1 MLKNATA
8 PAHESVDTI
17 ERSPPWG
24 PIRLMLVAAALLLAA
39 AAVPACG
46 GGDETLTVYSG
57 RSQSLVEPL
66 LESFSEETG
75 IDIQVNYASSA
86 AIAATILEEG
96 DNTPADVVFL
106 QDTGSLGAL
115 SAAGVLRRLPDELVQ
130 KVDAR
135 FRARSGEWVGT
146 SGRARTVVYNTST
159 IDPTKDL
166 PDSVLDFTD
175 PSWKGRV
182 GWAPSN
188 GSFQAFVTSL
198 RSQLGEETAR
208 LWLEGMKANAAQVYP
223 KNTPIVAA
231 VATGEIDVGLVNHY
245 YLLRFLAEEGPGF
258 GARNH
263 FLGGGDPGA
272 LVLVA
277 GAGILDTSDNRKAS
291 ERFIEYLLSEPAQRY
306 FATETKE
313 YPLAAGVE
321 PEGELPPLSSLD
333 PPDVDLS
340 NLSDLQG
347 TLKLLRDTGVLP

>member
-1 MLKNATA
+1 MKDATA
-8 PAHESVDTI
+8 PVHESVDTI

-24 PIRLMLVAAALLLAA
+24 PIGLMLVAAALLLAA

-146 SGRARTVVYNTST
+146 SRSGADRRVQHLHDRPDQGPAGLRSGLHRPLLEGPRRDGRR
-159 IDPTKDL
+159 PTGRSR
-166 PDSVLDFTD
+166 PSSRRCG
-175 PSWKGRV
+175 PSWERRRRADG
-182 GWAPSN
+182 
-188 GSFQAFVTSL
+188 L
-198 RSQLGEETAR
+198 
-208 LWLEGMKANAAQVYP
+208 KA
-223 KNTPIVAA
+223 
-231 VATGEIDVGLVNHY
+231 
-245 YLLRFLAEEGPGF
+245 
-258 GARNH
+258 
-263 FLGGGDPGA
+263 
-272 LVLVA
+272 
-277 GAGILDTSDNRKAS
+277 
-291 ERFIEYLLSEPAQRY
+291 
-306 FATETKE
+306 
-313 YPLAAGVE
+313 
-321 PEGELPPLSSLD
+321 
-333 PPDVDLS
+333 
-340 NLSDLQG
+340 
-347 TLKLLRDTGVLP
+347 